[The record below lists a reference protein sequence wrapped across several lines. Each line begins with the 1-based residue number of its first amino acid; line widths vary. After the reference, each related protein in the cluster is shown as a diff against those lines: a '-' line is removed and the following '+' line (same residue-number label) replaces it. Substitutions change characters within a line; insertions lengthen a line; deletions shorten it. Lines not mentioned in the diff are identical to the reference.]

1 MAKRRKGTASAAL
14 ALALASASAAAHEPV
29 SQSSLPPDPPPDS
42 KETATALQPIEVVGS
57 HIRRIDVETR
67 HPLLT
72 IERAEL
78 LRTGLTD
85 VADILQTITANGQT
99 QNRNINNGGTGE
111 LRVNLRSL
119 GSHRTLVLV
128 NGQRWAV
135 TLDGGV
141 DLTAIPLALVERVEV
156 LKDGASAI
164 YGSDAIAGVINIV
177 TRRNFKGAEIGAYV
191 GQYDQDDGLRRS
203 YDLAFGRGGEGW
215 NAAVGLEYEDYGP
228 VLAGNREVSGT
239 PLPSLPAAATGSSA
253 TPHTS
258 LTLDGTNVPLR
269 LIDGRLGISPDDFR
283 PFDSRHDN
291 YNYQSTTYLQTPA
304 GRKAAFAQGRYEISP
319 SFALV
324 ANLLYNRRTSS
335 QQLAP
340 PVVLFSPFASG
351 PESLLSIS
359 PDNLYNPFGR
369 SVVAAQRRLVE
380 ARPRRFEQSVD
391 SKRAHIG
398 LDGLFPLAGRE
409 VAWGADLTWI
419 RADERSLTDP
429 FFDNRTLAL
438 AIGPSFR
445 DATGTARC
453 GTPEAPIAGCVPL
466 DLFGPPGS
474 ITPDMLDYIRRVT
487 HASRRA
493 DLHDFNLHASGTLFE
508 LPAGAVGVAAGVEH
522 RRQRAEERIDPLIQ
536 SGNANGSG
544 GGSIAP
550 TRGSDRVSE
559 AYVEFEVPVLKDLP
573 MVRSLDLS
581 LASRYSRY
589 AEFGNTTNSQFGLRW
604 KPFDDLLVRGN
615 YSQGFRAPSLFEL
628 FAGAQVN
635 TSQFF
640 DPCAAA
646 NQPGPSVIA
655 RCRALGVPPEVA
667 DPQAVEVVAAGNPK
681 LKPETATTRTL
692 GLVYS
697 PQWLDGFQA
706 SVDWYRI
713 QLRGSI
719 QQVDAGSVLDA
730 CYLHAD
736 RTACGQ
742 IRRAADGTL
751 AAIRQIPRNLPGGLE
766 TEGFDVGALYR
777 RSTAIGDFTLRWE
790 NSYVSYFG
798 EIGQP
803 ERLQALADGSLA
815 QGNAVGQSSFAYGV
829 VWRLRSVLA
838 LNWQR
843 EGWSASVTA
852 RYFSSIQEDCS
863 SVLFYA
869 RRIGDPT
876 LRNLCSEPDRVVE
889 LDDSG
894 VGQSAPRNR
903 VGSATFVDLNLGWTA
918 PWNGRFTLGV
928 RNALDRGP
936 PLSYSAGFRGFFAD
950 YDLPGRFW
958 YASYRQRF

>member
-1 MAKRRKGTASAAL
+1 MKKHRARVAL
-14 ALALASASAAAHEPV
+14 VALALASVPVAAQHPSPDEG
-29 SQSSLPPDPPPDS
+29 PPGKP
-42 KETATALQPIEVVGS
+42 KEATTTLQPIEVVGS

-72 IERAEL
+72 IERDEL
-78 LRTGLTD
+78 LSTGLTD

-99 QNRNINNGGTGE
+99 QNRNVNNGGTGE

-128 NGQRWAV
+128 NGQRWAAA
-135 TLDGGV
+135 LDGGV
-141 DLTAIPLALVERVEV
+141 DLSAIPLALVERVEM

-177 TRRNFKGAEIGAYV
+177 TRRGFEGAEFGTYF
-191 GQYDQDDGLRRS
+191 GQYDRDDGLRRS
-203 YDLAFGRGGEGW
+203 HDLTFGRGGDGW
-215 NAAVGLEYEDYGP
+215 NAAIGLEYERYDP
-228 VLAGNREVSGT
+228 VMAGSREISGT
-239 PLPSLPAAATGSSA
+239 PLPDLPAAATGSSA
-253 TPHTS
+253 TPYTS

-269 LIDGRLGISPDDFR
+269 LIDGRLGTAADDFR
-283 PFDSRHDN
+283 TFDSRRDN
-291 YNYQSTTYLQTPA
+291 YNYQPTTYLQTPA
-304 GRKAAFAQGRYEISP
+304 GRKAVFAQGRYEISP
-319 SFALV
+319 SLAV
-324 ANLLYNRRTSS
+324 VGDLLYNRRTSS

-359 PDNLYNPFGR
+359 PDNVYNPFGQP
-369 SVVAAQRRLVE
+369 VIAAQRRLVE
-380 ARPRRFEQSVD
+380 AGPRRFEQSVD
-391 SKRAHIG
+391 TRRAHVG

-419 RADERSLTDP
+419 RAGERSLTDP
-429 FFDNRTLAL
+429 YFDNRNLAL

-445 DATGTARC
+445 DAAGTARC

-474 ITPDMLDYIRRVT
+474 ITPDMLAYIRRVT
-487 HASRRA
+487 RASRRA
-493 DLHDFNLHASGTLFE
+493 DLRDFNLHASSTLFD
-508 LPAGAVGVAAGVEH
+508 LPAGAIGVAAGFEH
-522 RRQRAEERIDPLIQ
+522 RRERGEERIDPLIR

-544 GGSIAP
+544 GGSIEP
-550 TRGSDRVSE
+550 TRGSDRVEE
-559 AYVEFEVPVLKDLP
+559 AYVEFEVPVLKDRFL
-573 MVRSLDLS
+573 VRSLDVS

-589 AEFGNTTNSQFGLRW
+589 SEFGSTTNSQLGLRW

-615 YSQGFRAPSLFEL
+615 YSEGFRAPSLLEL

-635 TSQFF
+635 SGQFF
-640 DPCAAA
+640 DPCAAG

-655 RCRALGVPPEVA
+655 RCRALGVPADVA
-667 DPQAVEVVAAGNPK
+667 DPQAVEVTVAGNPK
-681 LKPETATTRTL
+681 LQPETAATRTL

-697 PQWLDGFQA
+697 PQWLEGFQA
-706 SVDWYRI
+706 SLDWYRI
-713 QLRGSI
+713 RLRGSI
-719 QQVDAGSVLDA
+719 QQVDADSILDD

-736 RTACGQ
+736 RAACGQ
-742 IRRAADGTL
+742 IRRADDGTL
-751 AAIRQIPRNLPGGLE
+751 TAIRPMPRNLPGGLE
-766 TEGFDVGALYR
+766 TEGFDFGALYR
-777 RSTAIGDFTLRWE
+777 RSTAFGDFTLRWE

-798 EIGQP
+798 EVGQP

-815 QGNAVGQSSFAYGV
+815 QGNAVGQNSPAYGT

-843 EGWSASVTA
+843 KRWSASVAA

-863 SVLFYA
+863 GVLFYA
-869 RRIGDPT
+869 RRIGDPA
-876 LRNLCSEPDRVVE
+876 LRNLCSEPDRIVE
-889 LDDSG
+889 QDDSG
-894 VGQSAPRNR
+894 VGQAAPRNR
-903 VGSATFVDLNLGWTA
+903 VGGVTFVDLDLGWTA
-918 PWNGRFTLGV
+918 PWDGRITLGV
-928 RNALDRGP
+928 RNAFDRGP
-936 PLSYSAGFRGFFAD
+936 PVSYSAGFRGFFAD